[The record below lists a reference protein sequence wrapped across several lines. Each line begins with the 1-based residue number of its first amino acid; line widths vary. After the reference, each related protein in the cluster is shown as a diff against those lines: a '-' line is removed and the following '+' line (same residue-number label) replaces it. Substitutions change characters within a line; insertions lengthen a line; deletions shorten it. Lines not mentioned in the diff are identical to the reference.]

1 MNESAWNDVLS
12 NHKIDKVTFYRFR
25 ARYPRLHGKNAR
37 LSYHGFGGEV
47 LAARIYTNQ
56 GASGWGSV
64 STNLPEAR
72 EAAER
77 IVGKKLTEFSL
88 LRKVS
93 SIPLCMHWTSLFTI
107 SPALFWISPLRR

>member
-47 LAARIYTNQ
+47 LAAVFIPIKVPAAGVLSVPIFRRH
-56 GASGWGSV
+56 AKPPSV
-64 STNLPEAR
+64 SSE
-72 EAAER
+72 
-77 IVGKKLTEFSL
+77 KS
-88 LRKVS
+88 
-93 SIPLCMHWTSLFTI
+93 
-107 SPALFWISPLRR
+107 